1 MDIEPD
7 MTRAMKTFNRVPRYG
22 TAVGRIM
29 MHEAT
34 LLNWQRIERLIESGF
49 ADCITVLL
57 DTEYGPFLEGAT
69 VAAEVERALMSFLV
83 AQYELLDSICVGT
96 YVPDF
101 MHLKYDF
108 HNIKVLVKL
117 GRGETR
123 VEGLLSGLGSLDTDR
138 LAHSVQGG
146 GGNLGAFWEG
156 LIAGLKREIDLF
168 EGPEAVDTVA
178 DRVFLERRLAIAQ
191 KEKSRLLVDFS
202 RAAIDVANLKILL
215 RGRVLGKHAEYYSAA
230 LASGGRLDRGE
241 LAGLAGD
248 PQDRFSARLL
258 ATKYYR
264 MLEDMLH
271 SEDRTVRLTSLD
283 RDTDGFL
290 LEKLAGMRRMALGPE
305 RIVRYMLMRENE
317 VTLLRVVL
325 MGKLHGVSAP
335 VIERRLSSTYARGGV
350 QV

>member
-34 LLNWQRIERLIESGF
+34 MLNWQRIERLIESRF
-49 ADCITVLL
+49 EDCITVLI

-69 VAAEVERALMSFLV
+69 VAAEVEAGLMAFLKS
-83 AQYELLDSICVGT
+83 QYELLDAICAGT
-96 YVPDF
+96 FVPDF

-108 HNIKVLVKL
+108 HNIKVFLKL
-117 GRGETR
+117 SRGESGA
-123 VEGLLSGLGSLDTDR
+123 EPMLSGLGSLDTER
-138 LAHSVQGG
+138 LASAVEGEGG
-146 GGNLGAFWEG
+146 TLGPYWEG
-156 LIAGLKREIDLF
+156 LIRDLKEESDAID
-168 EGPEAVDTVA
+168 GPGAVDTVA
-178 DRVFLERRLAIAQ
+178 DRVFLEKRLAIAG

-202 RAAIDVANLKILL
+202 RAAIDVANLKTLL
-215 RGRVLGKHAEYYSAA
+215 RGRVLGKPPEYFADA
-230 LASGGRLDRGE
+230 LAAGGRLDRSE
-241 LAGLAGD
+241 LVGLAGD
-248 PQDRFSARLL
+248 PPDRFSARLL
-258 ATKYYR
+258 ATRYGG
-264 MLEDMLH
+264 MLEEVLH
-271 SEDRTVRLTSLD
+271 SEDRQVRLTSLD
-283 RDTDGFL
+283 RDSDEFL

-305 RIVRYMLMRENE
+305 RIVMYMLKRENE

-335 VIERRLSSTYARGGV
+335 VIERRLSSTYTRGGV